1 MSDAG
6 AKGAT
11 SSDAIL
17 DRLLSLH
24 PKIIDLSLDR
34 MLDILEKLGH
44 PEKKLPPVIHVAGTN
59 GKGSTIAFM
68 RSILEAAGLHVHV
81 YTSPH
86 LVKFHERIRLGHE
99 NGSETITEIDLAK
112 ALEYVEQVNEG
123 EPITYFEITTAAA
136 FHLFATHPADV
147 LLLEVGLGGRLDA
160 TNVIE
165 EPLATVITPVSLD
178 HMQYL
183 GDTIEKIAFEKAGII
198 KNNCPCVISQQE
210 SGAEDIILEQA
221 HKKNA
226 ETRLCGM
233 NWQTYLEHGRMV
245 YQDEEGLLDLPLPS
259 LKGDHQ
265 ILNAGTAIATIR
277 AQNRFTISDAA
288 IEQGLITASWPA
300 RMQKLYHGSWL
311 ELSQKTDIEFWLDG
325 GHNPAAAKILKQE
338 IQKLNAHKNLPCYA
352 ICGMLDT
359 KDSETYFKHLSDD
372 IDKLIG
378 VTIPN
383 QTASLN
389 AIEIEKVAKTA
400 GIDSISASSIEDA
413 VATISSWKKPC
424 RLFFIGSL
432 YFAGEVLRQENLIY
446 HINRSA

>member
-1 MSDAG
+1 MAQTN
-6 AKGAT
+6 A
-11 SSDAIL
+11 
-17 DRLLSLH
+17 LH
-24 PKIIDLSLDR
+24 
-34 MLDILEKLGH
+34 H
-44 PEKKLPPVIHVAGTN
+44 
-59 GKGSTIAFM
+59 
-68 RSILEAAGLHVHV
+68 
-81 YTSPH
+81 H
-86 LVKFHERIRLGHE
+86 LKTQNNHLK
-99 NGSETITEIDLAK
+99 K
-112 ALEYVEQVNEG
+112 ALEYVEQVNKG

-178 HMQYL
+178 HVQYL

-198 KNNCPCVISQQE
+198 KNNCPCIISQQE
-210 SGAEDIILEQA
+210 SGAEDVILEQA